1 MPPLAARIPSPRL
14 PVALA
19 AVAEQ
24 SLCAGDGGL
33 WPLSNCSPDGALV
46 GELVGALMAVVEAVL
61 AVPVMAV
68 KAVAMAMAVAVGVT
82 AAVLVAAAVVVAAAL
97 VAMTCA

>member
-19 AVAEQ
+19 AVAKQ

-33 WPLSNCSPDGALV
+33 WPPSNCSPDGALV
-46 GELVGALMAVVEAVL
+46 GELVVALMAVAEAVL

-68 KAVAMAMAVAVGVT
+68 KAVAVGVT

>member
-1 MPPLAARIPSPRL
+1 
-14 PVALA
+14 
-19 AVAEQ
+19 
-24 SLCAGDGGL
+24 
-33 WPLSNCSPDGALV
+33 
-46 GELVGALMAVVEAVL
+46 MAVIEAVL

-68 KAVAMAMAVAVGVT
+68 KAVAMAVKWAVGVT

>member
-1 MPPLAARIPSPRL
+1 MNYMGG
-14 PVALA
+14 VGT
-19 AVAEQ
+19 
-24 SLCAGDGGL
+24 AGM
-33 WPLSNCSPDGALV
+33 GAGKLV
-46 GELVGALMAVVEAVL
+46 WALMAVVEAVL

-68 KAVAMAMAVAVGVT
+68 KAVAMAVAVGVT